1 MNPLAERVTPQAA
14 LQRGLAELALA
25 LPPAAVEKL
34 LAYLELLA
42 KWNRTYNLTAIRDPL
57 QAVSLHLLDSLAVL
71 RELRDRRGA
80 LADVGSGGGLPGIP
94 LAIADPDRH
103 VTLNDA
109 NQKKGA
115 FLRQAVIELGLANAD
130 VHVGRAEQWHPA
142 QRFAVVI
149 TRGFASL
156 VDFLTACR
164 HLVAPGGV
172 LAAMKGAYPEA
183 ELAQIP
189 AGCDCGDVR
198 RLRVPLLDAERH
210 LVLCRAGA

>member
-1 MNPLAERVTPQAA
+1 MTLDTGRRTPRAA

-25 LPPAAVEKL
+25 LPATSVDKL

-42 KWNRTYNLTAIRDPL
+42 KWNKTYNLTAIRDPL
-57 QAVSLHLLDSLAVL
+57 QAVSLHLLDSLSVL
-71 RELRDRRGA
+71 RELADKRGA
-80 LADVGSGGGLPGIP
+80 LADIGSGGGLPGIP
-94 LAIADPDRH
+94 LAIAEPARR

-109 NQKKGA
+109 NEKKAA

-130 VHVGRAEQWHPA
+130 VHVGRAEQWRPA
-142 QRFAVVI
+142 PRFAVVI

-156 VDFLTACR
+156 VDFLAACR

-189 AGCDCGDVR
+189 ADCDCGDVR
-198 RLRVPLLDAERH
+198 RLKVPLLDAERH
-210 LVLCRAGA
+210 LVLCRAGS